1 MAGSTKEYKMKNMR
15 HSNFSGTVVRLIAG
29 IMLASCV
36 FAIVPS
42 AANAARL
49 DEMSLE
55 RWKKVREAERYQL
68 KIAEK
73 YFREKNWKVAMSEYE
88 KYLTLYER
96 SEAAPYAQLK
106 WSICLVN
113 LRKPN
118 TAIKEGF
125 QSVIDYWPES
135 DDATAASYY
144 IGNAYKNMGE
154 IRAAKKAYQKVLTKH
169 PKHLVSV
176 YSVVDLIDI
185 TRIEDDID
193 TRLRYWKKL
202 AFDTA
207 RNRESN
213 GACVTASQQ
222 LASHYMYQVAFPE
235 AVKALET
242 TYNESQL
249 PGQVF
254 SYSTSPIS
262 SLTGDSKTK
271 AKGDKLADLVIS
283 FLKQKAPKERTTPQ
297 QKAAARQFEYY
308 VADIHN
314 AARRDAK
321 VIEVYN
327 QILKSFGSDDGTLGR
342 MAGWYKSRNRYD
354 DARKN
359 YALYENK
366 IEGMNQIAYSHR
378 QQGKYE
384 PAVLTYRQILGV
396 DSEHLIRWNSEI
408 AATYREVRKYK
419 ECIAVYEELLK
430 ADAEHAESW
439 RWNIA
444 TAYRDSGKYK
454 EAIAYFRQCTNF
466 PSNYTEMAGC
476 HRALKEWNEAIILY
490 NQVMGGAAG
499 SAPWALLQI
508 GYTREQAGQKEKA
521 IMAFQ
526 QVCKRFPKNGYASQA
541 HAYLQSKYKITV
553 TLGGAKVEK

>member
-1 MAGSTKEYKMKNMR
+1 MAGSTKEYKMR
-15 HSNFSGTVVRLIAG
+15 HTIRSNSSATPVRLIAG
-29 IMLASCV
+29 AVLASCL
-36 FAIVPS
+36 FALVPS
-42 AANAARL
+42 SANAARL
-49 DEMSLE
+49 DELSLD

-73 YFREKNWKVAMSEYE
+73 YFREKNWKVALSEYE

-96 SEAAPYAQLK
+96 SEVAPYAQLK
-106 WSICLVN
+106 WSICLVR

-135 DDATAASYY
+135 PDATAAAYY

-154 IRAAKKAYQKVLTKH
+154 IRSAKKAYQKVLTKH

-185 TRIEDDID
+185 TRIEKDID

-202 AFDTA
+202 TFDTA

-222 LASHYMYQVAFPE
+222 LASHHMYQVAFPE

-242 TYNESQL
+242 SYNEKQL

-254 SYSTSPIS
+254 SYATSPIS

-271 AKGDKLADLVIS
+271 IKGEKLADLVIS
-283 FLKQKAPKERTTPQ
+283 FLKQKAPRERATPE
-297 QKAAARQFEYY
+297 QKSAARQFEYY
-308 VADIHN
+308 VADVHS

-321 VIEVYN
+321 VIEIYN
-327 QILKSFGSDDGTLGR
+327 QILKSFGVNDGTLGR
-342 MAGWYKSRNRYD
+342 MAGWYKSRNRYE
-354 DARKN
+354 DARKA
-359 YALYENK
+359 YRRFENK

-378 QQGKYE
+378 QQNKYE
-384 PAVLTYRQILGV
+384 LAVLTYRQILAI
-396 DSEHLIRWNSEI
+396 DADNLIRWNSVI
-408 AATYREVRKYK
+408 AQTYRDFGKYK
-419 ECIAVYEELLK
+419 EAIAIYEELLK
-430 ADAEHAESW
+430 ADSENAQKW

-444 TAYRDSGKYK
+444 TAYKASGKYK
-454 EAIAYFRQCTNF
+454 EAIAHFRQCTNF
-466 PSNYTEMAGC
+466 PSNYTEMASC

-499 SAPWALLQI
+499 FAPWALIQI

-526 QVCKRFPKNGYASQA
+526 QVCKRFPKNSYASQA

-553 TLGGAKVEK
+553 TLGGAKDE